1 MQIEALAIIA
11 SAVVGRRRTGMLEE
25 RQEKALEILGKIQE
39 SMVKD
44 LIEDLVENEDDYAD
58 PQGFDNSYNFSL
70 QDLEDKYAMK
80 LWNIQ
85 RFINEV
91 YRLHA
96 ASEAPEH
103 RVDIIFSERE
113 GLGRAI
119 NKRLEQLRPIA
130 LIDVKIQKEEG
141 SYMAMIVY
149 SPYDPSSR
157 LAEG

>member
-1 MQIEALAIIA
+1 MFEP
-11 SAVVGRRRTGMLEE
+11 S
-25 RQEKALEILGKIQE
+25 QEKALEILGKIQE

-44 LIEDLVENEDDYAD
+44 LIEDLVENEDDYTD
-58 PQGFDNSYNFSL
+58 GQSFENSYNFSL

-91 YRLHA
+91 YKLNSA
-96 ASEAPEH
+96 CDAPEH
-103 RVDIIFSERE
+103 RVDIIFADRE
-113 GLGRAI
+113 DLGAAI
-119 NKRLEQLRPIA
+119 NKRLEQLRPIS

-149 SPYDPSSR
+149 SPFDPSAR
-157 LAEG
+157 MMEG